1 MNIFLND
8 AFPWIIAAILLAAQL
23 SMIIPILPAL
33 WIEWAAILVY
43 GLVTGFD
50 TAGWII
56 FIIIT
61 ILTVIGGLMDNIM
74 MGANAKVSGASWLS
88 VGASVVGAI
97 AGSLLWPP
105 FGGLILAMAAIFLV
119 EFLRIKD
126 WRKALDSTKNVAVGC
141 GWGVVLRFI
150 FGLLIIAAWLLW
162 VLVF

>member
-1 MNIFLND
+1 MKK
-8 AFPWIIAAILLAAQL
+8 
-23 SMIIPILPAL
+23 
-33 WIEWAAILVY
+33 
-43 GLVTGFD
+43 
-50 TAGWII
+50 
-56 FIIIT
+56 IT
-61 ILTVIGGLMDNIM
+61 RHF
-74 MGANAKVSGASWLS
+74 
-88 VGASVVGAI
+88 I

-162 VLVF
+162 VFVF

>member
-1 MNIFLND
+1 MNTILHD
-8 AFPWIIAAILLAAQL
+8 AFPWIIAAILLAAQI

-162 VLVF
+162 VFVF

>member
-1 MNIFLND
+1 MNTFLND
-8 AFPWIIAAILLAAQL
+8 AFPWIIAAILLSAQI

-119 EFLRIKD
+119 EFLRIID
-126 WRKALDSTKNVAVGC
+126 WRKSLDSTKNVAVGC

-162 VLVF
+162 VFVF